1 MVYTHRVHN
10 FSAGPSILPVPVLE
24 QAARDL
30 VCHPE
35 LGASVM
41 EISHRSAFWV
51 ETMRTIEADLRA
63 LIGLSDD
70 YAVLFTT
77 GGATMQFA
85 ATPLNLAAP
94 GDVIDFIHTGR
105 WSDKAMDEATK
116 LGRVPRI
123 AAESASTDFDRVPTA
138 LDLHDDSAYVHYT
151 SNNTIYGTEFHHIP
165 DVGDR
170 LLVCDASSDIF
181 SRPMDISRMGVVY
194 AGAQKNLGPAGVT
207 LVLVRRDLLDRIAW
221 PVPTLMAWKT
231 LADKGSMHNT
241 PPVWPIYIIG
251 LVLKW
256 LKAQGGLEAMDAR
269 NDAKA
274 QAVYG
279 ALDDCDLFRPLVQ
292 PGSRSRMN
300 VTFTLA
306 TDALVDAFVAQAHEA
321 GLHALRGHRSA
332 GGCRASLYNAL
343 PQASADALA
352 DFIRAFQAKH
362 G

>member
-1 MVYTHRVHN
+1 MVYTQRVHN
-10 FSAGPSILPVPVLE
+10 FSAGPSILPLPVLE

-30 VCHPE
+30 VCHPA

-63 LIGLSDD
+63 LVGLSDD
-70 YAVLFTT
+70 YAVLFTS

-85 ATPLNLAAP
+85 AAPLNLAPP
-94 GDVIDFIHTGR
+94 GGVIDFIHTGA
-105 WSDKAMDEATK
+105 WSSKAMSEATL
-116 LGRVPRI
+116 LGRVPHV
-123 AAESASTDFDRVPTA
+123 AAESASTRFDRIPKT
-138 LDLHDDSAYVHYT
+138 LDLHDDSVYVHYT
-151 SNNTIYGTEFHHIP
+151 SNNTIYGAEFHHIP

-181 SRPMDISRMGVVY
+181 SRPLDIHRMGVVY

-207 LVLVRRDLLDRIAW
+207 LVIVRRDLLDRVQW
-221 PVPTLMAWKT
+221 PVPTMIRWKT
-231 LADKGSMHNT
+231 LADQGSMHNT

-256 LKAQGGLEAMDAR
+256 LKDQGGLEAMDAR
-269 NDAKA
+269 NEAKA
-274 QAVYG
+274 RVVYD
-279 ALDDCDLFRPLVQ
+279 ALDACDLFRPLVQ
-292 PGSRSRMN
+292 PDSRSRMN

-306 TDALVDAFVAQAHEA
+306 TEDLVDRFIAQAREA
-321 GLHALRGHRSA
+321 GLHSLRGHRSA
-332 GGCRASLYNAL
+332 GGCRASLYNAM
-343 PQASADALA
+343 PQESADALA
-352 DFIRAFQAKH
+352 DFIRAFQAAH